1 MGSGGTTL
9 FDELA
14 FQMFLF
20 YAFARKE
27 EEEFYMLQVIT
38 GSHDKTVKLW
48 DLRKGKTMT
57 TLTYHKK
64 SVRGLAL
71 HPTEYCF
78 ASASAENIKKF
89 RLPRVSSCPY
99 KLYCM
104 EALLVLGSRI
114 TATDPASCVN
124 ISLHPL
130 VTGYVSEH
138 LQRHCQTL
146 LSMLHAGVVSLVALW
161 VAAHLL

>member
-1 MGSGGTTL
+1 MHVC
-9 FDELA
+9 EWV
-14 FQMFLF
+14 
-20 YAFARKE
+20 
-27 EEEFYMLQVIT
+27 QVIT

-89 RLPRVSSCPY
+89 RLPRVSSQTN
-99 KLYCM
+99 KLCSACKNGKN
-104 EALLVLGSRI
+104 EHGKVAQFFTRRLR
-114 TATDPASCVN
+114 P
-124 ISLHPL
+124 
-130 VTGYVSEH
+130 YVS
-138 LQRHCQTL
+138 
-146 LSMLHAGVVSLVALW
+146 A
-161 VAAHLL
+161 

>member
-1 MGSGGTTL
+1 M
-9 FDELA
+9 
-14 FQMFLF
+14 
-20 YAFARKE
+20 
-27 EEEFYMLQVIT
+27 QVIT

-89 RLPRVSSCPY
+89 RLPRVSSHTH
-99 KLYCM
+99 KLCSACRNGHS
-104 EALLVLGSRI
+104 E
-114 TATDPASCVN
+114 C
-124 ISLHPL
+124 
-130 VTGYVSEH
+130 VSEV
-138 LQRHCQTL
+138 LRGVL
-146 LSMLHAGVVSLVALW
+146 LDMLLMTGTDVGSQ
-161 VAAHLL
+161 

>member
-1 MGSGGTTL
+1 V
-9 FDELA
+9 
-14 FQMFLF
+14 
-20 YAFARKE
+20 
-27 EEEFYMLQVIT
+27 QVIT

-89 RLPRVSSCPY
+89 RLPRVSSQTN
-99 KLYCM
+99 KLCSACRNGNS
-104 EALLVLGSRI
+104 ECVPEVLCGVLLDMLLMTGTDVGS
-114 TATDPASCVN
+114 
-124 ISLHPL
+124 
-130 VTGYVSEH
+130 
-138 LQRHCQTL
+138 Q
-146 LSMLHAGVVSLVALW
+146 
-161 VAAHLL
+161 

>member
-1 MGSGGTTL
+1 V
-9 FDELA
+9 
-14 FQMFLF
+14 
-20 YAFARKE
+20 
-27 EEEFYMLQVIT
+27 QVIT

-89 RLPRVSSCPY
+89 RLPRVSSQTH
-99 KLYCM
+99 KLCSACKKNVIMGVVKSQSFLWGLPLYVS
-104 EALLVLGSRI
+104 AGAAYILLVMLLITGTELGSK
-114 TATDPASCVN
+114 
-124 ISLHPL
+124 
-130 VTGYVSEH
+130 
-138 LQRHCQTL
+138 
-146 LSMLHAGVVSLVALW
+146 
-161 VAAHLL
+161 